1 MFHVKHRPSVLPAVP
16 AHPAETAPLDPL
28 SRQLVS
34 FRHSTTSWPL
44 PYWM

>member
-1 MFHVKHRPSVLPAVP
+1 MFHVKHRPSVLPADVDRLP
-16 AHPAETAPLDPL
+16 
-28 SRQLVS
+28 RQLVS